1 MTGDGRRK
9 VLSAGGV
16 ARRINP
22 RLLGAATRRVLA
34 AGIIAIGC
42 SAAGLVVAGV
52 VAASVALPSSAH
64 AQQTLE
70 QRVAAVGSGTVR
82 LSYPAKEGVCGNGSR
97 GNISYRPRDDRNSTA
112 AREWEDDCEPGP
124 VRLALDVENRRVTRI
139 RAYVGG
145 RWRGEADRDLGDVSA
160 AEASAYL
167 MQIAATAE
175 ERAAKDAIFPAL
187 MADAPAPAL
196 ALLAIAKDERR
207 PREVRTNATFWV
219 AQSAGDRVSEGLQEL
234 TNDPD
239 KQVRESAVFSL
250 SQRPNDESVPALIRL
265 ARTHRD
271 PSIRRNAVFWLGQ
284 KRDPRALAYFEEV
297 LAPR

>member
-1 MTGDGRRK
+1 MTDDGRRK
-9 VLSAGGV
+9 E
-16 ARRINP
+16 RR
-22 RLLGAATRRVLA
+22 GT
-34 AGIIAIGC
+34 G
-42 SAAGLVVAGV
+42 
-52 VAASVALPSSAH
+52 SVAFAVALILTAAVPSDLA
-64 AQQTLE
+64 AQQTLAE
-70 QRVAAVGSGTVR
+70 RVAAIGTGTVR
-82 LSYPAKEGVCGNGSR
+82 LSYEAKEGVCGNGQG
-97 GNISYRPRDDRNSTA
+97 GNISIRRNDERS
-112 AREWEDDCEPGP
+112 REWENDCEPGP
-124 VRLALDVENRRVTRI
+124 VRLSLDVRDRRVSRV

-145 RWRGEADRDLGDVSA
+145 RWRGEADRDLGEVSA
-160 AEASAYL
+160 AEASAFL
-167 MQIAATAE
+167 MQLAATAD

-187 MADAPAPAL
+187 MADAPAPTRE
-196 ALLAIAKDERR
+196 LLAIAKDHTR
-207 PREVRTNATFWV
+207 PREVRTSATFWI
-219 AQSAGDRVSEGLQEL
+219 AQSAGDRVTEGLQEL